1 MTKELRRSKA
11 VQEVYDGKSI
21 DFQDIMMDYLTI
33 DVEDIINI
41 DDTVENKIKIIVSS
55 IDDVSKC
62 IFLLY
67 AKFGNQRT
75 VAQIYRCSQS
85 YINDR
90 LYMIK
95 HIIEEDCWLSVDK
108 LLNKY
113 KYKLKR

>member
-1 MTKELRRSKA
+1 MKELRRSKV

-21 DFQDIMMDYLTI
+21 DFQDIMIDYLTI
-33 DVEDIINI
+33 DVEDIIDI

-75 VAQIYRCSQS
+75 LANIYRCSQS

-90 LYMIK
+90 LFMIR
-95 HIIEEDCWLSVDK
+95 HIIEEDCQLSVDR
-108 LLNKY
+108 LIEKY
-113 KYKLKR
+113 KFKLKK